1 MSFSLQKLNPNNNF
15 GTTFEHRNEQKYEE
29 TAYRRQDSFDT
40 LGSSDDEVD
49 QVPLSKFDQPTIKGS
64 VKASNNDNELP
75 PPPDVL

>member
-49 QVPLSKFDQPTIKGS
+49 QVPLSKFDQPTMNRQKS
-64 VKASNNDNELP
+64 SKNDNELP